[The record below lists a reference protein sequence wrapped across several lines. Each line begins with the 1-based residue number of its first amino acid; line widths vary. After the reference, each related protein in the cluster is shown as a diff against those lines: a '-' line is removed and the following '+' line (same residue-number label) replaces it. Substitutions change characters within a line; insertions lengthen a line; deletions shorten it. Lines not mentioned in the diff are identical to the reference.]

1 MPEGLTTRQIN
12 ALRLLLEKREFTTQD
27 VAALDYHQLARMPG
41 IGGKSLNLIREW
53 LNSKGLDLLNSPNDY
68 SKSLKFCRLEAR
80 LSRAQA
86 LLEKHG
92 YAVSS
97 PGDAAKR

>member
-41 IGGKSLNLIREW
+41 IGGKSLNLISEW
-53 LNSKGLDLLNSPNDY
+53 LNS
-68 SKSLKFCRLEAR
+68 
-80 LSRAQA
+80 
-86 LLEKHG
+86 
-92 YAVSS
+92 
-97 PGDAAKR
+97 